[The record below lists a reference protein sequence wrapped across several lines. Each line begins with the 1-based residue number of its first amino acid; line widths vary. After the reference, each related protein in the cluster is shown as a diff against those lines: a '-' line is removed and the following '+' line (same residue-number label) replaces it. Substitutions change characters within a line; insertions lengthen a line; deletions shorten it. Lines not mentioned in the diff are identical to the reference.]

1 MELDEPEASPVHL
14 SKRYSPFGVAFNK
27 TELPSLYVPCEGKT
41 SPPSGGFDFTSIT
54 NSFVQLESE
63 TMKIKR
69 NSFFRRLIY
78 CLINVIKIY
87 DSFIPFFLTELN
99 LDNT

>member
-1 MELDEPEASPVHL
+1 MELDDPEASPVHL

-41 SPPSGGFDFTSIT
+41 SPPSGGLDFTSTT
-54 NSFVQLESE
+54 NSLVQLESE

-69 NSFFRRLIY
+69 SSFLIVLIY
-78 CLINVIKIY
+78 RQFKIHK
-87 DSFIPFFLTELN
+87 STISLLRVFLPELT
-99 LDNT
+99 L